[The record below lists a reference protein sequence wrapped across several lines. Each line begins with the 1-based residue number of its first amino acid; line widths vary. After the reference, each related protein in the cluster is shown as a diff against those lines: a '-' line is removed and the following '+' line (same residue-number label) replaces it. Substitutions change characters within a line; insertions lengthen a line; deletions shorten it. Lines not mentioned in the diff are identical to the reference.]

1 MANQWDQAW
10 SALMQE
16 LDALVVGDDATAQ
29 DRHSVYSDLNGR
41 GNQISENLG
50 IARCSAIGLPSKG
63 GS

>member
-1 MANQWDQAW
+1 
-10 SALMQE
+10 
-16 LDALVVGDDATAQ
+16 VGPGEVRSHARARRPGRWRR
-29 DRHSVYSDLNGR
+29 RHGSGPPFGLQRLNGR